1 MIKTQKPNNNSENL
15 TPSQKLWDHLVKIRH
30 SAPVSLERARLLT
43 ASWKETE
50 GLPVPI
56 RRAWAFEKIMN
67 EIPLYLDDDQQLAG
81 NFGSWP
87 MASEFFPEMS
97 AEWVLNRFEDQF
109 DAAKAGVRG
118 EEEIKTIV
126 ARGCTIVNNYYV
138 MKNEDIAEVKELA
151 AYWKDKNAESCYFRY
166 IGEQEAERMAQ
177 LDFRGAWLRLFTFS
191 ELGWCV
197 PDYPKVISQGLSGIL
212 AEVEQEVLATP
223 FSDEASR
230 DKRIFLEALTIVIEG
245 AIRYAQRHAALARQL
260 SKTAEGKRKSELE
273 KIAQVCEWVP
283 ANPARTFQEAL
294 QTMWFCHLFIF
305 WECRSGGVSPGRVD
319 QYLYPYYQKDLE
331 EGRTTREEAVEL
343 LSLLRCLFS
352 TYRVFAEIGLA
363 EHVAGE
369 AEWFNCTLGGQMGD
383 GGDATNEMSY
393 LWLEAAKRVGSPHP
407 TLSVRVHEKMND
419 DFALKATELTRLG
432 RGYPAW
438 FGDRTAIPFLLAQ
451 GVTID
456 EARDYALGGC
466 VISQIPGKMSTIR
479 VMQGNLPKLLEMT
492 LNNGADPRTG
502 RQIGPGTGKF
512 EDFRNFADLWEAYIQ
527 QLRYLLKGTAADLNA
542 AAQLGPMFVP
552 FLASSLLFDD
562 CIKRGL
568 PSNGGG
574 CRYQQG
580 QWYFLPCGPID
591 VADSLAAIK
600 KYVYEDQTISP
611 GQLLEALSANFEG
624 ERYQKMRRMLLAA
637 PKYGNDE
644 DFVDFIAR
652 DIYATLDKEV
662 GQIEAGYGARFVC
675 APHTVA
681 VHGPMGKVVGAL
693 PSGRLAWTALADG
706 NMSPGQGMD
715 KNGPTAIIRSA
726 GKIDYLRMQSSL
738 MNMKFTPATLKTEDD
753 LKKCLD
759 LIKTYLIDYGGKH
772 IQFNVVDKK
781 TLLDAQ
787 EHPET
792 HKSLIVRVAGYSAFW
807 VELSRVVQGEIIARA
822 EQTW

>member
-1 MIKTQKPNNNSENL
+1 MEKLTKVNENL
-15 TPSQKLWDHLVKIRH
+15 TRSQKLWDHLVKIRH
-30 SAPVSLERARLLT
+30 SAPVSLERGRLLT

-50 GLPVPI
+50 GLPIPI
-56 RRAWAFEKIMN
+56 RRARALAKILC
-67 EIPLYLDDDQQLAG
+67 EIPIYIDDDQLLAG

-118 EEEIKTIV
+118 QEEIKNIV
-126 ARGCTIVNNYYV
+126 AKGCSIVNNYYV
-138 MKNEDIAEVKELA
+138 MKNEDIAEVKAMAE
-151 AYWKDKNAESCYFRY
+151 YWKDKNAESCYFHY
-166 IGEQEAERMAQ
+166 IGQAEAERMAA
-177 LDFRGAWLRLFTFS
+177 LDFRGAWLRLFTLS

-197 PDYPKVISQGLSGIL
+197 PDYPKVINKGLLGIL
-212 AEVEQEVLATP
+212 AEVEQEVQATP
-223 FSDEASR
+223 FKDEISR
-230 DKRIFLEALTIVIEG
+230 DKRIFLEALTIVIKG
-245 AIRYAQRHAALARQL
+245 SIQYAKRHADLAREMA
-260 SKTAEGKRKSELE
+260 KTAKGKRKAELE
-273 KIAQVCEWVP
+273 KIAEVCDWVP

-294 QTMWFCHLFIF
+294 QSMWFCHLFIF

-319 QYLYPYYQKDLE
+319 QYLNPFYQKDLA
-331 EGRTTREEAVEL
+331 EGRTTREEAIEL

-369 AEWFNCTLGGQMGD
+369 AEWFNCTLGGQLSD
-383 GGDATNEMSY
+383 GRDATNEMSY

-407 TLSVRVHEKMND
+407 TLSIRMHENLSS
-419 DFALKATELTRLG
+419 DFALKATELTRMG

-438 FGDRTAIPFLLAQ
+438 FGDKTTVPFLLAQ

-456 EARDYALGGC
+456 EARNYALGGC

-479 VMQGNLPKLLEMT
+479 VMQGNLPKLLEIT
-492 LNNGADPRTG
+492 LHNGVDPRTG
-502 RQIGPGTGKF
+502 NQIGPKTGKF
-512 EDFRNFADLWEAYIQ
+512 EDFKNYDDLWNAYVE
-527 QLRYLLKGTAADLNA
+527 QLRYLLKGTAIDLNA

-552 FLASSLLFDD
+552 FLASSLFFDD

-600 KYVYEDQTISP
+600 KYVYEDKTITP
-611 GQLLEALSANFEG
+611 QQLLATLSADFQG
-624 ERYQKMRRMLLAA
+624 DQPQKIRRMLLAA
-637 PKYGNDE
+637 PKFGND
-644 DFVDFIAR
+644 DDYVDFIAR
-652 DIYATLDKEV
+652 DIYALLDFEV
-662 GQIEAGYGARFVC
+662 GKIDAGYGVKFVC

-693 PSGRLAWTALADG
+693 PSGRQAWMALADG
-706 NMSPGQGMD
+706 NMSPSQGMD
-715 KNGPTAIIRSA
+715 RNGPTAVIRSA

-738 MNMKFTPATLKTEDD
+738 MNMKFTPATLKTDEDM
-753 LKKCLD
+753 KKCLD
-759 LIKTYLIDYGGKH
+759 LIRTYLIDYGGKH

-787 EHPET
+787 EHPENY
-792 HKSLIVRVAGYSAFW
+792 KGLIVRVAGYSAFW

-822 EQTW
+822 EQTF